1 MFRTLLLGGLLIAF
15 DSSPA
20 DANERMLIAETS
32 DMRLYSNHEI
42 ERKPGKLEDIAD
54 TEPASDPSPFTS
66 ARNPARGLPERALP
80 GQWEGFGG
88 VPFGCNGVV
97 FDIERGPDGKIY
109 FGGDFGACNDVTV
122 NNIAAWNPATNA
134 FEALGSPPGRSFTV
148 YDIEFLPDGRLIES
162 GLNRGPHIWD
172 GTQWERVGEA
182 VFNLGPNRALAV
194 DPVTGDIYLG
204 GPFSEASV
212 PGMGTLPV
220 SGVARWD
227 GTAWTALADGLNGRV
242 RTLEWQDGTLFAGG
256 DFTASGATPLNRV
269 AAWDGTDWSDL
280 GGGVDDTVNALV
292 HDGTRLYAG
301 GRFDTAGGVVTE
313 SVAVWDGS
321 NWSSIDGPVCCVED
335 LHFDGGL
342 LYVAGGFGS
351 VDGVSTGRV
360 AIWDGSQWNATPDSA
375 AADDQVNAVHADAGG
390 IFAGGEFSV
399 FGTFVLADY
408 PDSGILASR
417 IVRFDS
423 GLQQWRAL
431 GNGSGDNL
439 NGSVTDM
446 VAFGGELWVSGSFRF
461 AGTRPMP
468 GGLARWTGTEWVS
481 PPQESRPC
489 GEFQQLSVSSSGV
502 LFAETTCLAASSTIW
517 GGTARLAG
525 NAWVPV
531 GQGFS
536 GSVFGV
542 SADQVN
548 DQILYF
554 GGFTETN
561 DTPALAVNRIAR
573 WNGSSWET
581 VGTGA
586 ENGVGSTVSSFPS
599 VSGVAANDGQAM
611 LWGNFNRAGTVEVD
625 RLAFWDGT
633 NWSSP
638 GGGLSRFGGSPSVR
652 DIEFR
657 AGSYF
662 ATGLFDAS
670 GAQDLGSIA
679 SWSGSQWV
687 PLEGPVG
694 EGLGGS
700 GSALHSA
707 SSRLY
712 VGGFFSEAGGRPANN
727 VAVWDGGDWASL
739 GSGVDNGLD
748 YGSISSGIESI
759 VEIDGKVYI
768 GGEFVGSGSEAS
780 PNLIRFV
787 LADLIH
793 RDRFEQ

>member
-15 DSSPA
+15 DSSPI
-20 DANERMLIAETS
+20 DANERVLIAETS
-32 DMRLYSNHEI
+32 DMRLYSNHDI

-54 TEPASDPSPFTS
+54 TELASDPIRFSS

-88 VPFGCNGVV
+88 VPFGCNGLV

-109 FGGDFGACNDVTV
+109 FGGDFVACNDVVV
-122 NNIAAWNPATNA
+122 NNVAAWDPSTNE
-134 FEALGSPPGRSFTV
+134 FEALGSPPGRFSPV
-148 YDIEFLPDGRLIES
+148 YDLEFLPNGDLVES
-162 GLNRGPHIWD
+162 GFNSGPHVWD
-172 GTQWERVGEA
+172 GAQWQRLGDVN
-182 VFNLGPNRALAV
+182 FNIGPNRALAV
-194 DPVTGDIYLG
+194 DPATGDIYLG
-204 GPFSEASV
+204 GPFTQAFPPS
-212 PGMGTLPV
+212 GGTLPL

-227 GTAWTALADGLNGRV
+227 GSSWTALGDGLSGGV
-242 RTLEWQDGTLFAGG
+242 RTLEWADGMLYAGG

-292 HDGTRLYAG
+292 HDGSRLYAG

-342 LYVAGGFGS
+342 LYVAGGFSS
-351 VDGVSTGRV
+351 VNGLPTGRV
-360 AIWDGSQWNATPDSA
+360 AIWDGSQWSGAPVSA
-375 AADDQVNAVHADAGG
+375 ISDGGIRAIHADVDG
-390 IFAGGEFSV
+390 IFAGGSFSV
-399 FGTFVLADY
+399 LGTFALSDFPVNGLH
-408 PDSGILASR
+408 ASR
-417 IVRFDS
+417 IVRFDPDI
-423 GLQQWRAL
+423 QQWSAL

-468 GGLARWTGTEWVS
+468 EGLARWTGTEWVS
-481 PPQESRPC
+481 PPQESLPC

-502 LFAETTCLAASSTIW
+502 LFAETTCLASGSTIW

-525 NAWVPV
+525 NQWVPV

-542 SADQVN
+542 SADQVD

-554 GGFTETN
+554 GRFTETN

-611 LWGNFNRAGTVEVD
+611 LWGNFDRAGTVEVD
-625 RLAFWDGT
+625 RLAFWDGA

-670 GAQDLGSIA
+670 GSQNLRSIA
-679 SWSGSQWV
+679 SWSGSAWL
-687 PLEGPVG
+687 PLQGPVG
-694 EGLGGS
+694 EGLGGF
-700 GSALHSA
+700 GSALHS
-707 SSRLY
+707 SNGRLY
-712 VGGFFSEAGGRPANN
+712 VGGSFSEAGGRPANN
-727 VAVWDGGDWASL
+727 IAVWNGGDWKSL
-739 GSGVDNGLD
+739 GSGLSNGLE
-748 YGSISSGIESI
+748 YGSIFSTIETV
-759 VEIDGKVYI
+759 VEIDGVIYI
-768 GGEFVGSGSEAS
+768 GGEFVGNDAEAS